1 MKKAI
6 ALALIKILNET
17 FFVKKSIKELLFE
30 GYNDKLTQSAQFI
43 NPKMPR
49 QDKFG
54 WMYNKNHTDEGQF
67 VVFTGKDNLDK
78 LNEIKSIDNKT
89 GLSFWNSDSCNSFA
103 GARNGELYSPI
114 KQDQKSVLFFR
125 MMLCRTWKLNTN
137 DTVLT
142 SPIGGLKVLRFVP
155 DKHTFSNS
163 IDYPPNSC
171 FIPKSDSENDNY
183 KNVNRKDDIHKNDI
197 HKNGNHKDVH
207 TDDNKN
213 VNSQKNSIDSLDDFK
228 KRLKII
234 LKDVNTTSDLSI
246 IINKLEKLIKS
257 MPSSSS
263 NSSAKSNSHSNSQSE
278 DSIESIIYYVFHS
291 SSVEIDA
298 LPTDVLPSGIFPLAA
313 CQFGAPIYFSFA
325 HFLNANSYYLDA
337 ITGLQPN
344 RSLHQFYLDIEPVT
358 GNKCFPFQHLIT
370 LFLTGTPV
378 HLAARIQVNAR
389 VTHPN
394 FMYIHMPKLVMPIFW
409 QEFSIS
415 LTDKIASDLYWTLT
429 IPGQI
434 VTIISAFFVGFGV
447 VFLFIVIS
455 SPVWVHCKS
464 HKHSSSLL
472 PSTSSSANN
481 NDQSDGEQLIPED
494 TEDK

>member
-1 MKKAI
+1 MAVAFGLVDECTSKVKKAI
-6 ALALIKILNET
+6 ALVLIKFLNET
-17 FFVKKSIKELLFE
+17 FFVKKSVKELLFE
-30 GYNDKLTQSAQFI
+30 GYNDKLTQSAQLI
-43 NPKMPR
+43 NPKMPK
-49 QDKFG
+49 QNKFG

-67 VVFTGKDNLDK
+67 VVFTGKDNLDR
-78 LNEIKSIDNKT
+78 LNEIKLIDNKT
-89 GLSFWNSDSCNSFA
+89 ELSFWNGDSCNSFA

-142 SPIGGLKVLRFVP
+142 SPIGGLKVLRFIP
-155 DKHTFSNS
+155 DEHTFSNS

-171 FIPKSDSENDNY
+171 FVPKSDNENDNY
-183 KNVNRKDDIHKNDI
+183 KNVN
-197 HKNGNHKDVH
+197 HKDVH
-207 TDDNKN
+207 TDNNRN
-213 VNSQKNSIDSLDDFK
+213 VNSQKDSINSLDDFK

-234 LKDVNTTSDLSI
+234 LKDVNTSDLSI
-246 IINKLEKLIKS
+246 IINKLEELITL
-257 MPSSSS
+257 MPSSFRSSS
-263 NSSAKSNSHSNSQSE
+263 NSSAKPNSHSNSQSE
-278 DSIESIIYYVFHS
+278 DLIESIIDSVFHS
-291 SSVEIDA
+291 SSVETDA

-344 RSLHQFYLDIEPVT
+344 HSLHQFYLDIEPVT

-415 LTDKIASDLYWTLT
+415 LTDKIASDLNWTLT
-429 IPGQI
+429 IPGLI

-464 HKHSSSLL
+464 YKHSSLL
-472 PSTSSSANN
+472 PSASSSANN
-481 NDQSDGEQLIPED
+481 NDQSDGEQLIPEE